1 MTKAERNGDT
11 TLPLRLPITRET
23 ALRLCNPPA
32 GVDKYLWLYELCRL
46 LVRLSTNLF
55 NELAK
60 GEAPCSA
67 HTCPEMRAS
76 EWQYL
81 CAAHDPPKSCCA
93 FDYSS
98 HTLGW
103 AEDTLTSPKHFPSRL
118 TLGIESSGGPQQ
130 GIRQITNIFRR
141 VYRIYAHAWFQH
153 RKVFTDYEKK
163 EGTYLFFKMVCDM
176 YGLIQEENYTI
187 SREAEGLEALT
198 EQPTTSTST
207 TLADTTIV
215 KDADIA
221 TTSTSNASATTKRH
235 KHTPSTGSAVT
246 TIAEG
251 DEDDHPPIIGVPRRT
266 TGFIPERDHSMAT
279 IEHTGKDDH
288 SETGFSEDSTETIV
302 PSGNEGNVTTVTAGT
317 VVEDGKEQISTGP
330 YSSSPE
336 EQVTGDA
343 AKDGNVDM
351 TSKDGE

>member
-1 MTKAERNGDT
+1 
-11 TLPLRLPITRET
+11 
-23 ALRLCNPPA
+23 
-32 GVDKYLWLYELCRL
+32 
-46 LVRLSTNLF
+46 
-55 NELAK
+55 
-60 GEAPCSA
+60 
-67 HTCPEMRAS
+67 MRAS

-103 AEDTLTSPKHFPSRL
+103 AEDTLTSPKHYPSRL

-187 SREAEGLEALT
+187 PREAEGLEALT
-198 EQPTTSTST
+198 EESTTSVLTVPVGNVQVND
-207 TLADTTIV
+207 ADT
-215 KDADIA
+215 AP
-221 TTSTSNASATTKRH
+221 TSASATTKRH

-251 DEDDHPPIIGVPRRT
+251 DEDDHTPAIGISRRA
-266 TGFIPERDHSMAT
+266 TGFVPQRDQSKA
-279 IEHTGKDDH
+279 INEHVGKDDV
-288 SETGFSEDSTETIV
+288 SETEISNDDTRTSM
-302 PSGNEGNVTTVTAGT
+302 PKDDDGNVTTTAVGMNID
-317 VVEDGKEQISTGP
+317 DGKEP
-330 YSSSPE
+330 YSDPVDSSSA
-336 EQVTGDA
+336 EQHVAGDA
-343 AKDGNVDM
+343 AKDDDVEA
-351 TSKDGE
+351 TSKDNE